1 MAVLQGVEKGIPISE
16 PALEALDQEGLLSGI
31 QYEAS
36 LKMDSAVP
44 LTVLDPVI
52 EKAELYNAFYDACNL
67 VIYGK
72 ADLESASEQL
82 YQVYKDGGYI
92 E

>member
-1 MAVLQGVEKGIPISE
+1 
-16 PALEALDQEGLLSGI
+16 
-31 QYEAS
+31 
-36 LKMDSAVP
+36 MDSVVP
-44 LTVLDPVI
+44 LAVLDPVI
-52 EKAELYNAFYDACNL
+52 EEAELYNAFYDACNL